1 MIKLIYMIYYFNKTL
16 ITFLQNKN
24 ITTKKIARRCMH
36 IAIKY
41 PLCEHKTFKKIKIK
55 NFADIYIYIYIYI
68 YVSYFC
74 NLHIILGGNSHH
86 VVIFIRERD
95 DAMIL

>member
-1 MIKLIYMIYYFNKTL
+1 MIIKLIYMIYYFDKPLIKPL

-41 PLCEHKTFKKIKIK
+41 PLCEHKTF
-55 NFADIYIYIYIYI
+55 
-68 YVSYFC
+68 
-74 NLHIILGGNSHH
+74 
-86 VVIFIRERD
+86 
-95 DAMIL
+95 